1 MKAILTAAAAFL
13 GAALLAPTAGAQLS
27 ETGGPVSYSADNLE
41 YLDGDRRLVLV
52 GDVDIVQADARL
64 RADRITL
71 FFSRSSAS
79 PQDNQGLGSGD
90 IERMIAEGEVYY
102 VRPAQSARGN
112 RAVYEVAQDA
122 VTFSGN
128 VVVASD
134 DNVIRGETLVLE
146 IGTRRTTIRPNDGQR
161 VQGVFVPRSSGRS
174 CPPGAPHS
182 PRCPAAP

>member
-1 MKAILTAAAAFL
+1 MKPFAVIIAAGAFAL
-13 GAALLAPTAGAQLS
+13 AALTSAPAQAQLS

-41 YLDGDRRLVLV
+41 YFDGEQRLVLT
-52 GDVDIVQADARL
+52 GEVDIVQNDARL

-71 FFSRSSAS
+71 FFSGSTGAGAQAAGS
-79 PQDNQGLGSGD
+79 QGGLGAGD
-90 IERMIAEGEVYY
+90 IQRMIAEGDVYY

-134 DNVIRGETLVLE
+134 ENIIRGETLVLQ
-146 IGTRRTTIRPNDGQR
+146 IGSRRTTIRPSSDGR
-161 VQGVFVPRSSGRS
+161 VRGVFVPRRGANQQNSGQSGR
-174 CPPGAPHS
+174 
-182 PRCPAAP
+182 